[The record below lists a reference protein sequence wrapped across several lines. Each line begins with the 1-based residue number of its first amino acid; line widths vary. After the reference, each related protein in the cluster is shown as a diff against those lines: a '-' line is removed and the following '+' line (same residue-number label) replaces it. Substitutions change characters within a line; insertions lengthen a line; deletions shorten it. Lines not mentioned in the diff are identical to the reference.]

1 MVPSGR
7 LLAFAAVA
15 LLIIVIPGPSVL
27 FVVGRALAHGRR
39 VALASVLGNEAGSL
53 VLVVLVA
60 AGVGPL
66 VQRSALVFTTLKLA
80 GAAYLVFLGTRA
92 FRRRRTHALA
102 GPGPGPDSAPDSAPD
117 AGAPLGWARAVLQ
130 GFLVGVSN
138 PKTAVF
144 FAAILPQFVDRSRG
158 DVFGQMLVL
167 GVIFA
172 LIATISDGAWSLVA
186 SGARSWFGRS
196 PRRLELVGGAGG
208 LAMIG
213 LGITVAV
220 TGRTSLVGKS

>member
-15 LLIIVIPGPSVL
+15 LIIIVIPGPSVL

-60 AGVGPL
+60 LGVGPL
-66 VQRSALVFTTLKLA
+66 VARSDLIFTVLKLA
-80 GAAYLVFLGTRA
+80 GAAYLVFLGARA
-92 FRRRRTHALA
+92 FLQRRRHGLVDEAATA
-102 GPGPGPDSAPDSAPD
+102 APPH
-117 AGAPLGWARAVLQ
+117 GWARAVFQ

-138 PKTAVF
+138 PKTLIF
-144 FAAILPQFVDRSRG
+144 FAAILPQFIARSRG
-158 DVFGQMLVL
+158 DVPVQMLVL
-167 GVIFA
+167 GAIFA

-196 PRRLELVGGAGG
+196 PRRMELVGGTGG
-208 LAMIG
+208 LAMIA

-220 TGRTSLVGKS
+220 TGRRS

>member
-15 LLIIVIPGPSVL
+15 LIIIVIPGPSVL

-53 VLVVLVA
+53 VLVALVA

-66 VQRSALVFTTLKLA
+66 VERSALIFTTLKLA
-80 GAAYLVFLGTRA
+80 GAAYLVFLGARA
-92 FRRRRTHALA
+92 FLQRRRHALA
-102 GPGPGPDSAPDSAPD
+102 ELAGH
-117 AGAPLGWARAVLQ
+117 AGAPRGWARAVLQ

-144 FAAILPQFVDRSRG
+144 FAAILPQFVARSRG
-158 DVFGQMLVL
+158 DVPAQMLVL
-167 GVIFA
+167 GAVFA

-186 SGARSWFGRS
+186 SGARGWFGRS
-196 PRRLELVGGAGG
+196 PRRLELVGGTGG

-220 TGRTSLVGKS
+220 TGRKS

>member
-15 LLIIVIPGPSVL
+15 LVIIVIPGPSVL

-66 VQRSALVFTTLKLA
+66 VERSALIFTTLKLA
-80 GAAYLVFLGTRA
+80 GAAYLVFLGARA
-92 FRRRRTHALA
+92 FLQRRRHALAELA
-102 GPGPGPDSAPDSAPD
+102 GPGGP
-117 AGAPLGWARAVLQ
+117 AGAPRGWARAVLQ

-138 PKTAVF
+138 PKTAIF
-144 FAAILPQFVDRSRG
+144 FAVILPQFVDRSRG
-158 DVFGQMLVL
+158 DVPAQMLLL
-167 GVIFA
+167 GTVFA
-172 LIATISDGAWSLVA
+172 LIATISDAAWSLVA
-186 SGARSWFGRS
+186 SGARGWFGRS
-196 PRRLELVGGAGG
+196 PRRLELVGGTGG

-213 LGITVAV
+213 LGITIAV
-220 TGRTSLVGKS
+220 TGRKS

>member
-15 LLIIVIPGPSVL
+15 LIIIVIPGPSVL

-53 VLVVLVA
+53 ILVVLVA

-66 VQRSALVFTTLKLA
+66 VARSALIFTTLKLA
-80 GAAYLVFLGTRA
+80 GAAYLVFLGARA
-92 FRRRRTHALA
+92 FLQRRRHALA
-102 GPGPGPDSAPDSAPD
+102 ELAGP
-117 AGAPLGWARAVLQ
+117 AGAPHGWARAVLQ

-138 PKTAVF
+138 PKTAIF

-158 DVFGQMLVL
+158 DVPAQMLLL
-167 GVIFA
+167 GTVFA

-186 SGARSWFGRS
+186 SGARGWFGRS
-196 PRRLELVGGAGG
+196 PRRLELVGGTGG

-213 LGITVAV
+213 LGITIAV
-220 TGRTSLVGKS
+220 TGRKS

>member
-7 LLAFAAVA
+7 LIAFAAVA
-15 LLIIVIPGPSVL
+15 LIIIVIPGPSVL

-39 VALASVLGNEAGSL
+39 VAFASVLGNEAGSL
-53 VLVVLVA
+53 VLVALVA

-66 VQRSALVFTTLKLA
+66 VERSALIFTALKLA
-80 GAAYLVFLGTRA
+80 GAAYLVFLGARA
-92 FRRRRTHALA
+92 FLQRRRHALA
-102 GPGPGPDSAPDSAPD
+102 ELASR
-117 AGAPLGWARAVLQ
+117 AGAPRGRAPAMFQ

-138 PKTAVF
+138 PKTAIF
-144 FAAILPQFVDRSRG
+144 FAAILPQFVARSRG
-158 DVFGQMLVL
+158 DVPAQMLVL
-167 GVIFA
+167 GAIFA

-186 SGARSWFGRS
+186 SGARGWFGRS
-196 PRRLELVGGAGG
+196 PRRLELVGGTGG

-220 TGRTSLVGKS
+220 TGRQS

>member
-7 LLAFAAVA
+7 LIAFAAVA
-15 LLIIVIPGPSVL
+15 LVIIVIPGPSVL

-53 VLVVLVA
+53 VLVGLVA

-66 VQRSALVFTTLKLA
+66 VERSALIFTVMKLA
-80 GAAYLVFLGTRA
+80 GAAYLVFLGARA
-92 FRRRRTHALA
+92 FLQRRRHVPADNA
-102 GPGPGPDSAPDSAPD
+102 AAPA
-117 AGAPLGWARAVLQ
+117 GWARSVLQ
-130 GFLVGVSN
+130 GFVVGVSN

-158 DVFGQMLVL
+158 DVTAQMLLL
-167 GVIFA
+167 GTVFA
-172 LIATISDGAWSLVA
+172 LIATISDSVWSLVA
-186 SGARSWFGRS
+186 SGARAWFGRS
-196 PRRLELVGGAGG
+196 PRRMELVGGTGG

-220 TGRTSLVGKS
+220 TGRTS

>member
-15 LLIIVIPGPSVL
+15 FIIIVIPGPSVL

-53 VLVVLVA
+53 VLVGLVA

-66 VQRSALVFTTLKLA
+66 VERSALIFTTLKLA
-80 GAAYLVFLGTRA
+80 GAAYLVFLGARA
-92 FRRRRTHALA
+92 FLQRRRHALA
-102 GPGPGPDSAPDSAPD
+102 ELASR
-117 AGAPLGWARAVLQ
+117 AGAPRGWARAVLQ

-138 PKTAVF
+138 PKTAIF
-144 FAAILPQFVDRSRG
+144 FAAILPQFVARSRG
-158 DVFGQMLVL
+158 DVPVQMLVL
-167 GVIFA
+167 GAVFA
-172 LIATISDGAWSLVA
+172 LIATISDGAWSLIA
-186 SGARSWFGRS
+186 SGARGWFGRS
-196 PRRLELVGGAGG
+196 PRRLELVGGTGG

-220 TGRTSLVGKS
+220 TGRQS

>member
-7 LLAFAAVA
+7 LIAFAAVA
-15 LLIIVIPGPSVL
+15 LIIIVIPGPSVL

-39 VALASVLGNEAGSL
+39 VAFASVLGNEAGSL
-53 VLVVLVA
+53 VLVALVA

-66 VQRSALVFTTLKLA
+66 VERSALVFTALKLA
-80 GAAYLVFLGTRA
+80 GAAYLVFLGARA
-92 FRRRRTHALA
+92 FLLRRRHALA
-102 GPGPGPDSAPDSAPD
+102 ELASH
-117 AGAPLGWARAVLQ
+117 AGAPRGWARAVLQ

-138 PKTAVF
+138 PKTAIF
-144 FAAILPQFVDRSRG
+144 FAAILPQFVARSRG
-158 DVFGQMLVL
+158 DVPAQMLVL
-167 GVIFA
+167 GAVFA

-186 SGARSWFGRS
+186 SGARGWFGRS
-196 PRRLELVGGAGG
+196 PRRLELVGGTGG

-220 TGRTSLVGKS
+220 IGRQS

>member
-1 MVPSGR
+1 MVSSGR

-15 LLIIVIPGPSVL
+15 LVIIVIPGPSVL

-53 VLVVLVA
+53 VLVILVA

-66 VQRSALVFTTLKLA
+66 VERSAVIFTTLKLA
-80 GAAYLVFLGTRA
+80 GAAYLVFLGARA
-92 FRRRRTHALA
+92 FLQRRRHALA
-102 GPGPGPDSAPDSAPD
+102 ELAELAGHT
-117 AGAPLGWARAVLQ
+117 GAPRGWARAVLQ

-158 DVFGQMLVL
+158 AVLAQMLVL
-167 GVIFA
+167 GTVFA
-172 LIATISDGAWSLVA
+172 LIATISDGAWCLVA
-186 SGARSWFGRS
+186 SGARGWFGRS
-196 PRRLELVGGAGG
+196 PRRLELVGGTGG

-220 TGRTSLVGKS
+220 TGRKS

>member
-15 LLIIVIPGPSVL
+15 LIIIVIPGPSVL

-53 VLVVLVA
+53 VLVALVA
-60 AGVGPL
+60 TGVGPL
-66 VQRSALVFTTLKLA
+66 VERSALIFTTLKLA
-80 GAAYLVFLGTRA
+80 GAAYLVVLGARA
-92 FRRRRTHALA
+92 FLQRRRHALA
-102 GPGPGPDSAPDSAPD
+102 ELADH
-117 AGAPLGWARAVLQ
+117 AGAPRGGARAALQ

-144 FAAILPQFVDRSRG
+144 FAAILPQFADRSRG
-158 DVFGQMLVL
+158 DIPAQMLLL
-167 GVIFA
+167 GTVFA
-172 LIATISDGAWSLVA
+172 LIATVSDGAWSLIA
-186 SGARSWFGRS
+186 SGARGWFGRS

-220 TGRTSLVGKS
+220 TGRKS

>member
-1 MVPSGR
+1 MIPSGR

-15 LLIIVIPGPSVL
+15 LVIIVIPGPSVL

-66 VQRSALVFTTLKLA
+66 LQRSALIFTALKLA
-80 GAAYLVFLGTRA
+80 GAAYLVLLGARA
-92 FRRRRTHALA
+92 FLQRRRHALA
-102 GPGPGPDSAPDSAPD
+102 DGAGP
-117 AGAPLGWARAVLQ
+117 AGASHGWARAALQ

-144 FAAILPQFVDRSRG
+144 FAAILPQFVVRSRG
-158 DVFGQMLVL
+158 DVPAQMLLL
-167 GVIFA
+167 GAIFA
-172 LIATISDGAWSLVA
+172 LIATVSDGAWSLVA
-186 SGARSWFGRS
+186 SGARGWFGRS
-196 PRRLELVGGAGG
+196 PRRLELVGGTGG

-220 TGRTSLVGKS
+220 TGRKS